1 MFIIILTQTRMLRA
15 HYRETPKLQAGRSKK
30 GKDKMEEGKKKES
43 RSERGGS
50 SLPRAP
56 RSKEISKIENFPK
69 TPEFLNSTRGT
80 VI

>member
-1 MFIIILTQTRMLRA
+1 MLRA

-30 GKDKMEEGKKKES
+30 GKDKMEEGKKKER

-56 RSKEISKIENFPK
+56 RNNDIPKIENFPK
-69 TPEFLNSTRGT
+69 TPEFLNNTRGT